1 MHARNSVRDESLYV
15 LLIAVPLVSRI
26 LVITKEDTI
35 ITTFSAYEQYLE
47 EQRRERELKKQLRRY
62 GDDAMRVDPQMNLT
76 DAASSMPTES
86 FTRAYQMRMPG
97 SKVDKPESKD
107 PLRSLM
113 KAMSIDVK
121 KTREKVKSDG
131 TKSSATKER
140 DDGNFHGTRA
150 RYPRSRADREP
161 SEIES
166 WSTA

>member
-1 MHARNSVRDESLYV
+1 MSLAWFPPSETDQEFGKRE
-15 LLIAVPLVSRI
+15 L
-26 LVITKEDTI
+26 
-35 ITTFSAYEQYLE
+35 SAYEQYLE
-47 EQRRERELKKQLRRY
+47 EQRQERELKKQLRKY

-97 SKVDKPESKD
+97 AKVEKPDSKD

-121 KTREKVKSDG
+121 KSREKSAPDGRKS
-131 TKSSATKER
+131 TATKER

-150 RYPRSRADREP
+150 RYPRSRTDREP

-166 WSTA
+166 WHAA

>member
-1 MHARNSVRDESLYV
+1 MSLAWFPPSETDHEFGKRE
-15 LLIAVPLVSRI
+15 L
-26 LVITKEDTI
+26 
-35 ITTFSAYEQYLE
+35 SAYEQFLE
-47 EQRRERELKKQLRRY
+47 EQRQHRELEKQVRKY

-107 PLRSLM
+107 PLRSLV
-113 KAMSIDVK
+113 KAMQIDVT
-121 KTREKVKSDG
+121 KTREKVKTDG
-131 TKSSATKER
+131 RKSSASKES
-140 DDGNFHGTRA
+140 DDGKFHGTRA

-166 WSTA
+166 WHAA

>member
-1 MHARNSVRDESLYV
+1 MSLAWFPPSETDHDFGKRE
-15 LLIAVPLVSRI
+15 L
-26 LVITKEDTI
+26 
-35 ITTFSAYEQYLE
+35 SAYEQFLE
-47 EQRRERELKKQLRRY
+47 EQRQHRELEKQVRKY

-107 PLRSLM
+107 PLRSLV
-113 KAMSIDVK
+113 KAMQIDVT
-121 KTREKVKSDG
+121 KTREKVKTDG
-131 TKSSATKER
+131 RKSSASKES
-140 DDGNFHGTRA
+140 DDGKFHGTRA

-166 WSTA
+166 WHAA